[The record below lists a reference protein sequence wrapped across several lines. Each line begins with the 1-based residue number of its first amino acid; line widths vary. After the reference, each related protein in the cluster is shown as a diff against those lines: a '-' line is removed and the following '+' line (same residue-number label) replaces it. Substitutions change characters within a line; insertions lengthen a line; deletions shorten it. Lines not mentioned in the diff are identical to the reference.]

1 MNENVFLVNQSIV
14 SFAKMAIDKSDG
26 SIQKYRADNS
36 VYRTVKVLLA
46 VLKYECEHSCNMD
59 SYVGFIRDLIGMM
72 AKHAD
77 ENEYTIELD
86 VHSIMSDLPNMSVY
100 GIQITLMQISTNIAL
115 YEILHGEYLNYK
127 YQNKECDEQFL
138 LKKIDVE

>member
-46 VLKYECEHSCNMD
+46 VLKYECEQDN
-59 SYVGFIRDLIGMM
+59 YVGFIRDLIGMM

>member
-1 MNENVFLVNQSIV
+1 MNENVFLVNQSIA

-59 SYVGFIRDLIGMM
+59 NYVGFIRDLIGMM

-86 VHSIMSDLPNMSVY
+86 RNIMADLPNMSVY
-100 GIQITLMQISTNIAL
+100 GIQITLMKISANIAL
-115 YEILHGEYLNYK
+115 YEILHREYLNYK
-127 YQNKECDEQFL
+127 YQERDDEQFL
-138 LKKIDVE
+138 LKKIDAE

>member
-1 MNENVFLVNQSIV
+1 MNENVFLVNQSIA

-59 SYVGFIRDLIGMM
+59 NYVGFIRDLIGMM

-86 VHSIMSDLPNMSVY
+86 RNIMADLPNMSVY
-100 GIQITLMQISTNIAL
+100 GIQITLMKISANIAL
-115 YEILHGEYLNYK
+115 YEILHSEYLNYK
-127 YQNKECDEQFL
+127 YQERDDEQFL
-138 LKKIDVE
+138 LKKIDAE

>member
-46 VLKYECEHSCNMD
+46 VLKYECEHDMD
-59 SYVGFIRDLIGMM
+59 NYVGFIRDLIGMM

-86 VHSIMSDLPNMSVY
+86 RNIMADLPNMSVY
-100 GIQITLMQISTNIAL
+100 GIQITLMKISANIAL
-115 YEILHGEYLNYK
+115 YEILHSEYLNYK
-127 YQNKECDEQFL
+127 YQERDDEQFL
-138 LKKIDVE
+138 LKKIDAE